1 MKENENAN
9 QPDPRQL
16 LRDISAREAQ
26 KQLDAIEATGSSAS
40 KVQPAD
46 GKAGKDAA
54 EPAGA
59 APQQAAG
66 NEPSL
71 GDILKNRVA
80 EDEQLTGSDIT
91 LRNILVGDMLTAGF
105 VKRQIWLIV
114 IITAFVIVYISNRY
128 SCQQSQIKI
137 DDLTKE
143 LQDAKFRA
151 MSSNS
156 ELTGLSRESKVL
168 EMLRMCSDS
177 TLHIATQ
184 PPYIINVPKQ
194 DKQ

>member
-1 MKENENAN
+1 MKEKENAN

-54 EPAGA
+54 EPKDA

>member
-1 MKENENAN
+1 MKENGNTT
-9 QPDPRQL
+9 QPDPRQI
-16 LRDISAREAQ
+16 LRDISARESR
-26 KQLDAIEATGSSAS
+26 KQLEAIQGADSTAGQTQPGGSKQADDGGAQPDGGATSADN
-40 KVQPAD
+40 A
-46 GKAGKDAA
+46 
-54 EPAGA
+54 
-59 APQQAAG
+59 
-66 NEPSL
+66 EPSL

-80 EDEQLTGSDIT
+80 EDEHLTGSDIT

-114 IITAFVIVYISNRY
+114 IITAFIIVYISNRY

-137 DDLTKE
+137 DDLNKE
-143 LQDAKFRA
+143 LQDAKFKA

-184 PPYIINVPKQ
+184 PPYIINVPNQ
-194 DKQ
+194 DNK

>member
-1 MKENENAN
+1 MKENENAT
-9 QPDPRQL
+9 QPDPRQI
-16 LRDISAREAQ
+16 LRDISARESQ
-26 KQLDAIEATGSSAS
+26 KQLEALKATGKSADKAQPDGS
-40 KVQPAD
+40 KAD
-46 GKAGKDAA
+46 VGSGKSVDAEPKTAGDAA
-54 EPAGA
+54 
-59 APQQAAG
+59 
-66 NEPSL
+66 PSL
-71 GDILKNRVA
+71 GDILKNRVS

-114 IITAFVIVYISNRY
+114 IITAFIIVYISNRY